1 MEEHRTWVGTLFNR
15 LLGEPVLAVLNAL
28 GIQVHDPQHPIPDY
42 IATELVIVLLA
53 VPFFLWLRRRLS
65 VDNPGGLQICFER
78 LLTNSFRI
86 GVYDLLDEVVGA
98 GGRKHLAAVGSIGL
112 FVLFCNSI
120 SLIPGFASPTAH
132 RTVPLGCAMAVFVY
146 YHLAGIRQH
155 GGFGYSQHFIGHAFA
170 MRKLTWPIVIPLFF
184 FVEGVS
190 HLSRLLSLTA
200 RLWANMTASELLYV
214 KFLQLSLLF
223 FTWLWAQS
231 KLVALI
237 DQALIMTLRIYGFS
251 LPAQSKLVAVVNLS
265 FPLTSPALLPIVFVT
280 LHVFVAFV
288 QAFVFTLLPIVY
300 IALAV
305 EAEH

>member
-1 MEEHRTWVGTLFNR
+1 MGEHRTWVGELFNR
-15 LLGEPVLAVLNAL
+15 LLGEPMLVALNAL
-28 GIQVHDPQHPIPDY
+28 GIQVQDPQYPIPDY

-53 VPFFLWLRRRLS
+53 VPFFFWLRRRLS
-65 VDNPGGLQICFER
+65 VDKPGGLQICLER

-86 GVYDLLDEVVGA
+86 GVYDLLDEVVGP

-132 RTVPLGCAMAVFVY
+132 HTVPLGCAMAVFVY
-146 YHLAGIRQH
+146 YHFAGMRQH
-155 GGFGYSQHFIGHAFA
+155 GGFGYSRHFIGHAFA
-170 MRKLTWPIVIPLFF
+170 MPKLMWPIMVPLFLII
-184 FVEGVS
+184 ESVS

-214 KFLQLSLLF
+214 KFLQLSMLF
-223 FTWLWAQS
+223 FAWLWAQS
-231 KLVALI
+231 KVMALI
-237 DQALIMTLRIYGFS
+237 DLA
-251 LPAQSKLVAVVNLS
+251 
-265 FPLTSPALLPIVFVT
+265 FPLTSPALLPILFVA
-280 LHVFVAFV
+280 LHVFVAFI

-300 IALAV
+300 IAGAV